1 MAFSIEE
8 VIKGK
13 GYIKEEFWNPIKKK
27 KIEEYRITPEQKKEF
42 LKKKKVIQTASNKP
56 IGFKGHF

>member
-42 LKKKKVIQTASNKP
+42 LQKKKVIQPASNKP